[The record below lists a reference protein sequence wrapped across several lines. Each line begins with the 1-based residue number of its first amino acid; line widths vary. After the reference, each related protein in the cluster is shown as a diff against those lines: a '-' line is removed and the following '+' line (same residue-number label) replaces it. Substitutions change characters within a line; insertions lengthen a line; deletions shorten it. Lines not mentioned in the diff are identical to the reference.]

1 MNEITVENIKE
12 TLINE
17 VAAIL
22 SVDPETITPDVP
34 LFTLK
39 IDSLKFVELL
49 VVIEKTYSLKLLEL
63 PLSGEDFQS
72 IRSLASCIGRL
83 ISAR

>member
-1 MNEITVENIKE
+1 MIEITMENVKE

-22 SVDPETITPDVP
+22 SVDPKTIAPDAP
-34 LFTLK
+34 LYALK

-49 VVIEKTYSLKLLEL
+49 VVIEKTYNLKLLES
-63 PLSGEDFQS
+63 PLSRDDFQS
-72 IRSLASCIGRL
+72 IRSLASSIARL
-83 ISAR
+83 LSAR